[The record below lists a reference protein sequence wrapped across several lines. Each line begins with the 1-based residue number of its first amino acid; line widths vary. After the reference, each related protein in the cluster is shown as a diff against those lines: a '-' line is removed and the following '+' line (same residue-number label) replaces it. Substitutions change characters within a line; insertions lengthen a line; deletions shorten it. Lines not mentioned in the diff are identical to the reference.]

1 MACLLLVAV
10 VFRRS
15 VVCLLVR
22 NLCLVWLRRL
32 RRSALVFRLALC
44 RCLACLLRLRAR
56 RPLLVVRRLLSDR
69 DLINNKYNNMLHL
82 HRLCLHRWCVS
93 AQ

>member
-1 MACLLLVAV
+1 MAVLL
-10 VFRRS
+10 RRS

-44 RCLACLLRLRAR
+44 RWLACLLLLRAR
-56 RPLLVVRRLLSDR
+56 HPLLVVRRLLSDH
-69 DLINNKYNNMLHL
+69 DLISNNNKYNNMLHL

-93 AQ
+93 VQ